1 MEKQSSKRICYG
13 FDKNY
18 NGEWI
23 PNKDA
28 INVLHIFNQY
38 LHGKSI
44 RGIIQFLK
52 EGNVS
57 SPSGKSEWSPR
68 AIEKILANESYIGLV
83 SPELFNK
90 IKSERERRSNVQ
102 ETESGTVRKNT
113 CFNSKYVFSGILV
126 CKECGGVYRRITK
139 HDGSV
144 VWRCVN
150 RVEKRGTVC
159 KNSPSIPEEQLYSA
173 MSEILGDRYK
183 DSDIFQRVTEIKVCN
198 DGSLEVEYYKNLN
211 LTM

>member
-1 MEKQSSKRICYG
+1 MEKQISKRVCYG

-23 PNKDA
+23 PNMDA

-38 LHGKSI
+38 LQGKSI
-44 RGIIQFLK
+44 RGIIRFLK

-83 SPELFNK
+83 SVELFNK
-90 IKSERERRSNVQ
+90 IKSERERRSNIRI
-102 ETESGTVRKNT
+102 TESGIVRKNT
-113 CFNSKYVFSGILV
+113 RYDSKNIYSGILV

-150 RVEKRGTVC
+150 RVEKGDVIC
-159 KNSPSIPEEQLYSA
+159 EQSPTIPEEQLILA
-173 MSEILGDRYK
+173 MVNILGEKYRDCEIHNK
-183 DSDIFQRVTEIKVCN
+183 IGEIRVCK
-198 DGSLEVEYYKNLN
+198 DGSLEVEHDANLN

>member
-1 MEKQSSKRICYG
+1 MEKQISKRVCYG

-23 PNKDA
+23 PNMDA

-38 LHGKSI
+38 LQGKSI
-44 RGIIQFLK
+44 RGIIRFLK

-83 SPELFNK
+83 SVELFNK
-90 IKSERERRSNVQ
+90 IKLERERRSNIRI
-102 ETESGTVRKNT
+102 TESGIVRKNT
-113 CFNSKYVFSGILV
+113 RYDSKNIYSGILV

-150 RVEKRGTVC
+150 RVEKRSAIC
-159 KNSPSIPEEQLYSA
+159 KNSPSIPEEQLHSA
-173 MSEILGDRYK
+173 MVNVLGDRYT
-183 DSDIFQRVTEIKVCN
+183 DSDILHKVTEIRVCDN
-198 DGSLEVEYYKNLN
+198 GSLEVEYYENLN